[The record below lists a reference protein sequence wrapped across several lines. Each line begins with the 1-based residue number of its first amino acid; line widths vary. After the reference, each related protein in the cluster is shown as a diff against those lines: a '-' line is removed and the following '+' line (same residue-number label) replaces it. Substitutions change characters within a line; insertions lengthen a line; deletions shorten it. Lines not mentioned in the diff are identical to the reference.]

1 MSVTRRVFLIVLDSV
16 GIGEAADAKA
26 FGDCG
31 AHTLRSVFETGK
43 LHIPNL
49 LKLGIGNIEGLD
61 FLGGSAKPAA
71 SFARMREAS
80 AGKDTTI
87 GHWEIAGHISDA
99 PLPTFPDGFPPEV
112 TDELCRIFGT
122 EILCNKPY
130 SGTDVLR
137 DYGEEHLRSGK
148 PIVYTSA
155 DSVLQIAAHTD
166 VIPLSE
172 LYGYCQNV
180 RDFMKG
186 AQLGVGRIIAR
197 PFEGKAGSFHR
208 TADRRDFSV
217 TPPEGLIADAL
228 LANGYDTI
236 AVGKISDIFAGR
248 GFSKSIY
255 THSNTE
261 GMSVTSQLAR
271 HSFRGLCFVNLVD
284 FDMMYGHR
292 RDAEGYAE
300 ALCEF
305 DAWLGGFLDR
315 LLPDDLLIITA
326 DHGCDPCFLAST
338 DHTREDVP
346 CIIYNAMMS
355 PRDLGVRYTFS
366 DVAATVADFLGV
378 HFECKGTSMISEI
391 L

>member
-1 MSVTRRVFLIVLDSV
+1 MSVNGRVFLIVLDSV

-49 LKLGIGNIEGLD
+49 LRLGIGNIEGLD
-61 FLGGSAKPAA
+61 FLEKNENPTA
-71 SFARMREAS
+71 SYARLCEAS

-87 GHWEIAGHISDA
+87 GHWEIAGHISDS

-112 TDELCRIFGT
+112 TDELCRIFGK

-137 DYGEEHLRSGK
+137 DYGEEHVRSGK

-155 DSVLQIAAHTD
+155 DSVLQIAAHTS

-172 LYGYCQNV
+172 LYGYCHKV
-180 RDFMKG
+180 RDFMRG
-186 AQLGVGRIIAR
+186 AERGVGRVIAR
-197 PFEGKAGSFHR
+197 PFEGEAGSFRR
-208 TADRRDFSV
+208 TADRRDFSI
-217 TPPEGLIADAL
+217 TPPDGLIADAL
-228 LANGYDTI
+228 LENGYDTI

-248 GFSKSIY
+248 GFNKSIY

-292 RDAEGYAE
+292 RDAEGYAS

-305 DAWLGGFLDR
+305 DTWLGGFVDR
-315 LLPDDLLIITA
+315 LLPDDMLIITA
-326 DHGCDPCFLAST
+326 DHGCDPRFMRST

-346 CIIYNAMMS
+346 CLIYS
-355 PRDLGVRYTFS
+355 PDITPRDIGVRHTFS

-378 HFECKGTSMISEI
+378 PFKCKGASMI
-391 L
+391 

>member
-1 MSVTRRVFLIVLDSV
+1 MSVTGRVFLIVLDSV
-16 GIGEAADAKA
+16 GIGEALDAKA
-26 FGDCG
+26 FGDVG
-31 AHTLRSVFETGK
+31 AHTLKSVSRTGR

-49 LKLGIGNIEGLD
+49 LRLGLGNIDGLD
-61 FLGGSAKPAA
+61 FLREAEEPKA

-87 GHWEIAGHISDA
+87 GHWEIAGHISRS
-99 PLPTFPDGFPPEV
+99 PLPTFPDGFPTEV
-112 TDELCRIFGT
+112 TDELCRIFGK

-137 DYGEEHLRSGK
+137 DYGEEHLKSGK

-172 LYGYCQNV
+172 LYEYCQRV
-180 RDFMKG
+180 RDLMRG
-186 AQLGVGRIIAR
+186 ADLGVGRVIAR
-197 PFEGKAGSFHR
+197 PFEGEAGEFRR
-208 TADRRDFSV
+208 TADRRDFSI

-228 LANGYDTI
+228 LENGYDTI

-248 GFSKSIY
+248 GFTKSIY
-255 THSNTE
+255 THSNSE
-261 GMSVTSQLAR
+261 GMSVTTQLSR

-292 RDAEGYAE
+292 RDAEGYAD
-300 ALCEF
+300 ALTEF

-326 DHGCDPCFLAST
+326 DHGCDPCFRRST

-346 CIIYNAMMS
+346 CLIYNSMMT
-355 PRDLGVRYTFS
+355 PRDLGVRHTFA

-378 HFECKGTSMISEI
+378 PFKCKGISMI
-391 L
+391 

>member
-1 MSVTRRVFLIVLDSV
+1 MSVTGRVFLIVLDSV
-16 GIGEAADAKA
+16 GIGEALDAKA
-26 FGDCG
+26 FGDVG
-31 AHTLRSVFETGK
+31 AHTLKSVSRTGR

-49 LKLGIGNIEGLD
+49 LRLGLGNIDGLD
-61 FLGGSAKPAA
+61 FLEKAEEPKA

-87 GHWEIAGHISDA
+87 GHWEIAGHISRS
-99 PLPTFPDGFPPEV
+99 PLPTFPDGFPTEV
-112 TDELCRIFGT
+112 TDELCRIFGK

-130 SGTDVLR
+130 SGTNVLR
-137 DYGEEHLRSGK
+137 DYGEEHLKSGK

-172 LYGYCQNV
+172 LYEYCQRV
-180 RDFMKG
+180 RDLMRG
-186 AQLGVGRIIAR
+186 ADLGVGRVIAR
-197 PFEGKAGSFHR
+197 PFEGEAGEFRR
-208 TADRRDFSV
+208 TADRRDFSI

-228 LANGYDTI
+228 LENGYDTI

-248 GFSKSIY
+248 GFTKSIH
-255 THSNTE
+255 THSNSE
-261 GMSVTSQLAR
+261 GMSVTTQLAR

-292 RDAEGYAE
+292 RDAEGYAD
-300 ALCEF
+300 ALSEF

-326 DHGCDPCFLAST
+326 DHGCDPCFRRST

-346 CIIYNAMMS
+346 CLICNS
-355 PRDLGVRYTFS
+355 LLTPRDLGVRHTFA

-378 HFECKGTSMISEI
+378 PFKCKGASMI
-391 L
+391 